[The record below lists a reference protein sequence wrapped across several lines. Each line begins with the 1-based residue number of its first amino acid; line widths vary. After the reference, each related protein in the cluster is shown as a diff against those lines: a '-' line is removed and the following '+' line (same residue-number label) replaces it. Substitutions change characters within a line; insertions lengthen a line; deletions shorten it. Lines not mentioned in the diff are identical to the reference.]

1 MRRSAE
7 GQVAIELDR
16 LLDGHSRTHA
26 RIIALR
32 AALRTLPFSQQGLM
46 RNGRYVSSEPW
57 EWTASRTAMLASVM
71 AVRGIDRASLAALGL
86 IDALEVS
93 VPIDQ
98 QQIYDLFQ
106 MLRSAFTE
114 ADEATAILL
123 AKRVIVEA
131 ILIGADAAGDL
142 ALRPRRDPTD
152 RQFSAVAEA
161 LSRPR
166 LTKIVATAQRQ
177 LIDEIKWEIST
188 LEHQT
193 DEFVVLTSPLWN
205 HPAPSGGTIFGLISA
220 RPLSRF
226 TQASRSGPTGTIDAC
241 AGKR

>member
-1 MRRSAE
+1 VSELDQLAMRRSAE

-142 ALRPRRDPTD
+142 ALR
-152 RQFSAVAEA
+152 SA
-161 LSRPR
+161 
-166 LTKIVATAQRQ
+166 
-177 LIDEIKWEIST
+177 
-188 LEHQT
+188 
-193 DEFVVLTSPLWN
+193 
-205 HPAPSGGTIFGLISA
+205 A
-220 RPLSRF
+220 RPH
-226 TQASRSGPTGTIDAC
+226 GPPVFRRCRGPFPTSTHQNCRNGPAATHRRNQM
-241 AGKR
+241 GNQHP